1 MAELAARAAGRVI
14 HGAVVAGVRT
24 KGAGDYVTRA
34 DVEAERA
41 ALEVLRSA
49 DPGTPVLA
57 EEAGG
62 SRSGGTLWAVDPL
75 DGTTNFVHGFPAVAV
90 SVARLEEG
98 RPVAGCV
105 HAPLLGQTYIA
116 ARGSGAFVDGR
127 PIRVS
132 QRPPEEA
139 VVATGFP
146 FRQKERLL
154 PRYLRAFEAALRAFE
169 DLRRPG
175 AAALDLAWTA
185 AGVFDGFFELGLST
199 WDVAAGVLLVEEAG
213 GATSDWAGGDA
224 HVATGDIL
232 AGSPAVH
239 AALVEIAREH
249 DPERARDRG

>member
-1 MAELAARAAGRVI
+1 VAERAARAAGRVI
-14 HGAVVAGVRT
+14 HGAVAAGIRT
-24 KGAGDYVTRA
+24 KGTGDYVTET
-34 DVEAERA
+34 DLEAERA
-41 ALEVLRSA
+41 VLEVLRSA
-49 DPGTPVLA
+49 DPGTPILA

-62 SRSGGTLWAVDPL
+62 PGGSGTLWAVDPL

-90 SVARLEEG
+90 SVARIEDG

-105 HAPLLGQTYIA
+105 HAPLLGQTYAA
-116 ARGSGAFVDGR
+116 ARGSGAFLDGR
-127 PIRVS
+127 RLRVS
-132 QRPPEEA
+132 GRTPEEA

-154 PRYLRAFEAALRAFE
+154 PSYLRAFEAALRAFE

-213 GATSDWAGGDA
+213 GRTSDWHGGDG
-224 HVATGDIL
+224 HVRTGDIL
-232 AGSPAVH
+232 AGNPAIH
-239 AALVEIAREH
+239 GTLLSIAAGA
-249 DPERARDRG
+249 D